1 LASRPIKKGSFG
13 CLFCFAARQVE
24 WTRDFSAVFLISLFT
39 QSSFAEVIMKRRLL
53 AIGSLLF
60 ALGMPVSGV
69 AAAAPVSAV
78 DARSI
83 QAVVKSHIT
92 ALSQDDAEQV
102 FESATSATQVE
113 FGSPEDFLQL
123 IKQEYRPIY
132 QSRHAIF
139 ASPEV
144 IDGDT
149 IQVVNVTDDSDHVW
163 VALFR
168 MERDTDGRWKIDGC
182 QLIQTSSVAT

>member
-1 LASRPIKKGSFG
+1 
-13 CLFCFAARQVE
+13 
-24 WTRDFSAVFLISLFT
+24 
-39 QSSFAEVIMKRRLL
+39 MKRRLL

-60 ALGMPVSGV
+60 ALGMPLGGI

-83 QAVVKSHIT
+83 QAVVKSHIA
-92 ALSQDDAEQV
+92 ALSQDDADQV
-102 FESATSATQVE
+102 FESATSATQIE

-182 QLIQTSSVAT
+182 QRIQTSSVAT